1 MPDELRSRP
10 LDSANVVAARI
21 RDAEVNQAPAMWGRR
36 LARLVGRRYGVKM
49 SRNRA
54 LNEGMFERTPIIIKC
69 AKSYR
74 APIQI
79 SANSLERVGEVWG
92 VFLSEVDDGEVW
104 RAPAAEFKKLAYYYA
119 PRGGAPFYS
128 MRYSRFKRIATHAG
142 TLPAKEVL
150 RVEIP

>member
-1 MPDELRSRP
+1 MSDELTKRP
-10 LDSANVVAARI
+10 LDNPARVAARL
-21 RDAEVNQAPAMWGRR
+21 RDAEVNQAPTMWGRR

-54 LNEGMFERTPIIIKC
+54 INEGLFERTPVIIKC
-69 AKSYR
+69 AKSYQ
-74 APIQI
+74 APIQV

-119 PRGGAPFYS
+119 PRDGVPYYL

-142 TLPAKEVL
+142 TLPAKDVL

>member
-1 MPDELRSRP
+1 MPDELSTRP
-10 LDSANVVAARI
+10 LKSTANTAAMI
-21 RDAEVNQAPAMWGRR
+21 RDAEVNQAPTMWGRR

-54 LNEGMFERTPIIIKC
+54 INEGVFGRTPIVIKC
-69 AKSYR
+69 AKSYQ
-74 APIQI
+74 APIQV

-92 VFLSEVDDGEVW
+92 VFLSEIDDGEVW

-119 PRGGAPFYS
+119 PRDGVPYYL
-128 MRYSRFKRIATHAG
+128 MRYSRFKRIASHAG
-142 TLPAKEVL
+142 TVPSKDVL

>member
-1 MPDELRSRP
+1 MSDALTQRAT
-10 LDSANVVAARI
+10 DSATVAAARI
-21 RDAEVNQAPAMWGRR
+21 RDAEVNQAPQMWGRR

-54 LNEGMFERTPIIIKC
+54 LNEGTFERTPIIIKC
-69 AKSYR
+69 AKSYQ

-92 VFLSEVDDGEVW
+92 VFLSAVDDGEVW

-119 PRGGAPFYS
+119 PREGTPSYM
-128 MRYSRFKRIATHAG
+128 MRYSRFKRIATLAG
-142 TLPAKEVL
+142 VVPAEDVL

>member
-1 MPDELRSRP
+1 MSDELSNRP
-10 LDSANVVAARI
+10 INNPARVAARI
-21 RDAEVNQAPAMWGRR
+21 RDAEVNQAPGMWGRR

-54 LNEGMFERTPIIIKC
+54 INEGVFERTPVIIKC
-69 AKSYR
+69 AKSYQ
-74 APIQI
+74 APIQV

-92 VFLSEVDDGEVW
+92 VFLSAVDDGEVW
-104 RAPAAEFKKLAYYYA
+104 RASAAEFKKLAYYYA
-119 PRGGAPFYS
+119 PRDGVPYYM

-142 TLPAKEVL
+142 TVPSKDVL

>member
-1 MPDELRSRP
+1 MSDELSTRP
-10 LDSANVVAARI
+10 LNSAASSAAII
-21 RDAEVNQAPAMWGRR
+21 RDGEVNLAPQMWGRR

-54 LNEGMFERTPIIIKC
+54 INEGMWERTPIIIKC
-69 AKSYR
+69 AKSYQ
-74 APIQI
+74 APIQV

-119 PRGGAPFYS
+119 PRDGVPYYM
-128 MRYSRFKRIATHAG
+128 MRYKRFKRIATHAG
-142 TLPAKEVL
+142 TVPSKDVL

>member
-1 MPDELRSRP
+1 MSDELSARP
-10 LDSANVVAARI
+10 LNFATTTAARV
-21 RDAEVNQAPAMWGRR
+21 RDAEVNQAPQMWGRR

-54 LNEGMFERTPIIIKC
+54 INEGMFETTPVIIKC

-74 APIQI
+74 APIQV

-92 VFLSEVDDGEVW
+92 VFLSEIDDGEVW
-104 RAPAAEFKKLAYYYA
+104 RAPAAEFKKRAYYYA
-119 PRGGAPFYS
+119 PRDGAPYYL

-142 TLPAKEVL
+142 TLPAKDVL

>member
-1 MPDELRSRP
+1 MSDELSQRP
-10 LDSANVVAARI
+10 IDNPARVAARL
-21 RDAEVNQAPAMWGRR
+21 RDAEVNLAPGMWGRR

-54 LNEGMFERTPIIIKC
+54 INEGVFGRTPVIIKC
-69 AKSYR
+69 AKSYQ
-74 APIQI
+74 APIQV

-119 PRGGAPFYS
+119 PLDGVPYY
-128 MRYSRFKRIATHAG
+128 MIRYTRFKRIATLAG
-142 TLPAKEVL
+142 TVPAKDVL

>member
-1 MPDELRSRP
+1 MSDELSTRP
-10 LDSANVVAARI
+10 LDNPVRVAMRL
-21 RDAEVNQAPAMWGRR
+21 RDAEVNQAPLMWGRR

-54 LNEGMFERTPIIIKC
+54 LNEGMWERTPVIIKC
-69 AKSYR
+69 AKSYG

-92 VFLSEVDDGEVW
+92 VFLSEVDDAEVW
-104 RAPAAEFKKLAYYYA
+104 HASAAEFKKLAYYYA
-119 PRGGAPFYS
+119 PRDGVPYYL
-128 MRYSRFKRIATHAG
+128 MRYKRFKRIATHAG
-142 TLPAKEVL
+142 TVPAKDVL